1 MSPAPLFV
9 AARKMCELRAI
20 VEGFGRSQFAE
31 LPTLSHRKCIQS
43 RFAKVNSCTNSSTC
57 PVLLLISTLQNDFMN
72 TFCEMKLR
80 NPHFTTKLET
90 VRFKN
95 KSDLYDPFEVA
106 KSAIRQ
112 VLPAWNQSRAILRI
126 MSTEG

>member
-1 MSPAPLFV
+1 
-9 AARKMCELRAI
+9 
-20 VEGFGRSQFAE
+20 
-31 LPTLSHRKCIQS
+31 
-43 RFAKVNSCTNSSTC
+43 
-57 PVLLLISTLQNDFMN
+57 
-72 TFCEMKLR
+72 MKLR